1 MRTRTALVT
10 GGAGFIGSHVADHL
24 LAAGFHVTILDD
36 LSTGRASNVPS
47 GAEFIRGDIGSPEA
61 VSLIRDRQF
70 TAVLHLAA
78 QIDVRRSVA
87 DPGAD
92 ASINILGSL
101 NVLEAVRAH
110 SPATRVIF
118 ASTGGALYGRFVVPP
133 SPETDAKD
141 PEAPYGIAKLSVEYY
156 LAYYARVHGL
166 ETVALRFGNVYGP
179 RQDPHGEAGVV
190 AIFCTRLLNRE
201 PLTVY
206 GDGTQTRDYVYV
218 HDVADACVKAVE
230 APLPPADTVDARAF
244 NVGTGVGTSVLEL
257 AQVLQQV
264 SNVAV
269 RVVHAP
275 PRAGELQHSSLD
287 NSKLRRQFGWEPNT
301 ALHDGL
307 AATFAWSAQA
317 AKRAEPSHS

>member
-1 MRTRTALVT
+1 MRTRTVLVT

-24 LAAGFHVTILDD
+24 LADGFHVTVLDN
-36 LSTGRASNVPS
+36 LSTGTRRNVPS
-47 GAEFIRGDIGSPEA
+47 GAEFIEGDIGSA
-61 VSLIRDRQF
+61 DAAALIRDRQF
-70 TAVLHLAA
+70 AAIVHLAA

-87 DPGAD
+87 DPVAD
-92 ASINILGSL
+92 ARINVLGSL
-101 NVLEAVRAH
+101 NLLEAVRAH
-110 SPATRVIF
+110 APTTRVIF

-166 ETVALRFGNVYGP
+166 ATVALRFGNVYGP

-190 AIFCTRLLNRE
+190 AIFCTRLLNGE

-218 HDVADACVKAVE
+218 HDVADACVRAVD
-230 APLPPADTVDARAF
+230 APVPPADTVDACAF
-244 NVGTGVGTSVLEL
+244 NVGTGEGTSVLAL
-257 AQVLQQV
+257 AQLLQSV
-264 SNVAV
+264 SGRATD
-269 RVVHAP
+269 VVHAP

-287 NSKLRRQFGWEPNT
+287 SAKLRRQFGWAPVT
-301 ALHDGL
+301 SLRDGL
-307 AATFAWSAQA
+307 AATFAWSAESAGSQT
-317 AKRAEPSHS
+317 